1 MSLFSKG
8 ISSLFPDESKKLV
21 KSLQPIADEVFSF
34 EEELKSLGD
43 EALKE
48 RGIML
53 KEKVMKALHGL
64 SGEEL
69 KKTEK
74 KILDEV
80 LPEAFALVRE
90 ASRRTLHMMHY
101 RVQVIGG
108 ILLHRGHI
116 AEMRTGEGKTLV
128 ATLPA
133 YLNALTGRGVH
144 VVTVNDYLSR
154 RDAVW
159 MGQVYDA
166 LGLSVAVI
174 NHQSSY
180 VYDSSAKVAEEEDAE
195 RDEVGSYKVLYDFLK
210 SCSRQEAYRADIT
223 YGTNNEFGFDY
234 LRDNI
239 GYNKEQIV
247 QHTHHYAIVDEIDSI
262 LIDEARTPLIISAPA
277 QESSDMYKRF
287 AQIADSLI
295 EGEDYSVDEKQR
307 AIALTEA
314 GITKA
319 ESALG
324 ISNLYSM
331 EGVRQVHH
339 LETAVKAKAL
349 FLREREYVIKDGAV
363 VIVDE
368 FTGRMQ
374 PGRRWSDGLHQAV
387 EAKEGVKVEQ
397 ESRTLASVTFQNYFR
412 FYEKLAGMTGTA
424 ETSKEEF
431 YKVYGL
437 IVTPV
442 PTHNPIHRIDHEDLI
457 FQTEKG
463 KWQALTRKVKAL
475 HEKGQP
481 VLIGTISIEKN
492 EEISK
497 YLERAGVPHA
507 VLNAKNHEKEGEIIA
522 EAGKKGAVTIAT
534 NMAGRGV
541 DIKLGGPNATDA
553 EREDV
558 LALGGLYVIGT
569 ERHEARRIDNQLRGR
584 SGRQG
589 DIGETQFFVS
599 LEDDLMRVFG
609 SSNIKSM
616 MGRFGIP
623 EDEPVTSRMVS
634 KALESAQ
641 EKIEGFHFDARKHTL
656 QYDDVL
662 NHQRT
667 SIYGRRRKILNQEDG
682 VVEDMFAELIAEK
695 PELADTIKQK
705 EEKYG
710 KDAVHHV
717 VRVMMLQIIDMLW
730 MDHLDAM
737 EHLRSSVNLRAYGQ
751 RDPLVEYKKEGLRA
765 FKSLEATLR
774 NELTLFIENLDG
786 FFAAQ
791 AAQQQSFVPVIPNNE
806 KKIDA
811 SKIGR
816 NDPCPCGSGKKW
828 KKCGELNTEEHQKNM
843 QAQAV

>member
-1 MSLFSKG
+1 M
-8 ISSLFPDESKKLV
+8 IFPDESIKTIKKLEPLV
-21 KSLQPIADEVFSF
+21 EGVFSH
-34 EEELKSLGD
+34 E
-43 EALKE
+43 EALKTLSDHE
-48 RGIML
+48 LKYKSLIL
-53 KEKVMKALHGL
+53 KEKVMKEIEGL
-64 SGEEL
+64 KGDEL
-69 KKTEK
+69 KAKEK
-74 KILDEV
+74 EVLENV
-80 LPEAFALVRE
+80 LPEAFAFVRE
-90 ASRRTLHMMHY
+90 ASRRTLKIMHY

-144 VVTVNDYLSR
+144 IVTVNDYLSR

-166 LGLSVAVI
+166 LGLTISVI
-174 NHQSSY
+174 NNQSSFM
-180 VYDSSAKVAEEEDAE
+180 YDSTHLSEEEEKKDDTEAA
-195 RDEVGSYKVLYDFLK
+195 EVGSYKVVYDFLNP
-210 SCSRQEAYRADIT
+210 CGRQEAYKADIT

-239 GYNKEQIV
+239 GYSKETIT

-277 QESSDMYKRF
+277 QESSDMYMKF
-287 AQIADSLI
+287 AHIADSLV
-295 EGEDYSVDEKQR
+295 EGDDYNVDEKQR
-307 AIALTEA
+307 AIALTEV

-319 ESALG
+319 ETSLG
-324 ISNLYSM
+324 ISNIYSV
-331 EGVRQVHH
+331 EGMKYVHH

-349 FLREREYVIKDGAV
+349 FLREREYVVKDNQV
-363 VIVDE
+363 IIVDE

-374 PGRRWSDGLHQAV
+374 PGRRWSDGIHQAV
-387 EAKEGVKVEQ
+387 EAKENVKIEQ
-397 ESRTLASVTFQNYFR
+397 ESRTLASITFQNYFR

-437 IVTPV
+437 VVTPI
-442 PTHNPIHRIDHEDLI
+442 PTHNPIHRTDHADFI
-457 FQTEKG
+457 FQSEKG
-463 KWQALTRKVKAL
+463 KWQALSKKIKEL

-492 EEISK
+492 EEVSE
-497 YLERAGVPHA
+497 YLRRAGVPHTI
-507 VLNAKNHEKEGEIIA
+507 LNAKNHEKEGEIIA
-522 EAGKKGAVTIAT
+522 AAGKKGAVTIAT

-541 DIKLGGPNATDA
+541 DIKLGGPQATES

-558 LALGGLYVIGT
+558 LSLGGLFVIGT

-589 DIGETQFFVS
+589 DVGETQFFVS

-609 SSNIKSM
+609 SSNIKNM

-623 EDEPVTSRMVS
+623 EDEPVSSKMVS
-634 KALESAQ
+634 RALEGAQ
-641 EKIEGFHFDARKHTL
+641 EKIEGFHFDTRKHTL

-667 SIYGRRRKILNQEDG
+667 SIYTKRRKILFNDEEFVDE
-682 VVEDMFAELIAEK
+682 VIAELVVEK
-695 PELADTIKQK
+695 PELEEVIKQK
-705 EEKYG
+705 EKQYTKE
-710 KDAVHHV
+710 AVRHIF
-717 VRVMMLQIIDMLW
+717 RVMMLQIIDTLW
-730 MDHLDAM
+730 MEHLDAM

-751 RDPLVEYKKEGLRA
+751 RDPLVEYKKEGLRM
-765 FKSLEATLR
+765 FRGLEGSLR
-774 NELTLFIENLDG
+774 SELILFIENMDG
-786 FFAAQ
+786 FFAQ
-791 AAQQQSFVPVIPNNE
+791 QQAQQIEQNNFVQVIPNEGGSNQLTGVE
-806 KKIDA
+806 KVKA
-811 SKIGR
+811 GR
-816 NDPCPCGSGKKW
+816 NDPCPCGSGKKV
-828 KKCGELNTEEHQKNM
+828 KKCDCAEYLYLRH
-843 QAQAV
+843 